1 MNNMSDEDR
10 LKTFE
15 SMLEDV
21 KNQMEFAQAERDKL
35 KAQGR
40 EKSVTFKQHMSNKL
54 MYQRMLSMYKEYGLL
69 S

>member
-1 MNNMSDEDR
+1 MNNMSDEER
-10 LKTFE
+10 LKAFE

-21 KNQMEFAQAERDKL
+21 KSQMQFAQSEMDKL
-35 KAQGR
+35 KAHGR

-54 MYQRMLSMYKEYGLL
+54 MYQRMLTMYREYGLV

>member
-1 MNNMSDEDR
+1 MSNMSDEKR
-10 LKTFE
+10 LKAFE
-15 SMLEDV
+15 SMLEGV
-21 KNQMEFAQAERDKL
+21 KNQMKFAQSEMDKL

>member
-1 MNNMSDEDR
+1 MNNLSDEKR
-10 LKTFE
+10 LKAFE

-21 KNQMEFAQAERDKL
+21 KNQMKFAQSEMDKL

-54 MYQRMLSMYKEYGLL
+54 MYQRILSMYKEYGLL

>member
-1 MNNMSDEDR
+1 MNNMPDEKR
-10 LKTFE
+10 LEAFE
-15 SMLEDV
+15 KMLEDV
-21 KNQMEFAQAERDKL
+21 KNQMEFAQSEMDKL
-35 KAQGR
+35 KALGR

>member
-1 MNNMSDEDR
+1 MNNLSDEDR
-10 LKTFE
+10 LKAFE

-21 KNQMEFAQAERDKL
+21 KGQMKYAQYEMNKL

-54 MYQRMLSMYKEYGLL
+54 MYQRILSMYKEYGLL

>member
-1 MNNMSDEDR
+1 MNNLSDEDR
-10 LKTFE
+10 LKAFE

-21 KNQMEFAQAERDKL
+21 KNQMEFAQSEMDKL

-54 MYQRMLSMYKEYGLL
+54 MYQRILAMYKEHGLL

>member
-1 MNNMSDEDR
+1 MNNMSDEDH
-10 LKTFE
+10 LKAFK

-21 KNQMEFAQAERDKL
+21 KNQMEFAQSEMDKL

-54 MYQRMLSMYKEYGLL
+54 MYQRILAMYKEYGLIP
-69 S
+69 

>member
-1 MNNMSDEDR
+1 MNNMSDEKR
-10 LKTFE
+10 LKAFE

-21 KNQMEFAQAERDKL
+21 KNQMKFAQSEMDKL

-54 MYQRMLSMYKEYGLL
+54 MYQQILSIYKEYGLF

>member
-1 MNNMSDEDR
+1 MNNMSDEKR
-10 LKTFE
+10 LKAFE

-21 KNQMEFAQAERDKL
+21 KNQMEFAQSEMDKL

-54 MYQRMLSMYKEYGLL
+54 MYQRILSMYKKHGLL

>member
-10 LKTFE
+10 LKAFE

-21 KNQMEFAQAERDKL
+21 KNQMEFAQSEMDKL

>member
-10 LKTFE
+10 LKAFE

-35 KAQGR
+35 KAQGQ

>member
-1 MNNMSDEDR
+1 MNNLSDEDR
-10 LKTFE
+10 LKAFE
-15 SMLEDV
+15 SMLENI
-21 KNQMEFAQAERDKL
+21 KKQMKFAQSEMDKL

-54 MYQRMLSMYKEYGLL
+54 MYQRILSMYKEYGLL

>member
-1 MNNMSDEDR
+1 MNNMSDEER
-10 LKTFE
+10 LKAFE

-21 KNQMEFAQAERDKL
+21 KSQMQFAQSEMDKL
-35 KAQGR
+35 KAYGR

-54 MYQRMLSMYKEYGLL
+54 MYQRMLTMYREYGLL

>member
-1 MNNMSDEDR
+1 MNNLSDEDR
-10 LKTFE
+10 LKAFE
-15 SMLEDV
+15 SMLENI
-21 KNQMEFAQAERDKL
+21 KNQMKFAQSEMDKL

-54 MYQRMLSMYKEYGLL
+54 MYQRILSIYKEYGLL